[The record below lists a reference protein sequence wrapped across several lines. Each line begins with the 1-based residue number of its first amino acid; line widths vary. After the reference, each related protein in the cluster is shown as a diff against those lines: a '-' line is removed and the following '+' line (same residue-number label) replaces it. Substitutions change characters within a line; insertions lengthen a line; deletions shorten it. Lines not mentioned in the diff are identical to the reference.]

1 MHSGVGASGCA
12 PPQRYK
18 SSMLS
23 KPVLIALLAAC
34 GVNPSTETTDPP
46 TEQPDKKPP
55 DETVKENVY
64 FCCQDADLK
73 TASGEGCLTIGEKE
87 IDRCNTVLACADGF
101 IKKDGKVFC
110 L

>member
-1 MHSGVGASGCA
+1 
-12 PPQRYK
+12 
-18 SSMLS
+18 MLT
-23 KPVLIALLAAC
+23 KPLLAIILVAC
-34 GVNPSTETTDPP
+34 GANSSGATTEFA

-55 DETVKENVY
+55 DETAKENVY

-73 TASGEGCLTIGEKE
+73 SGSGDDCLTIGEKE

-101 IKKDGKVFC
+101 IKKDGKVTC